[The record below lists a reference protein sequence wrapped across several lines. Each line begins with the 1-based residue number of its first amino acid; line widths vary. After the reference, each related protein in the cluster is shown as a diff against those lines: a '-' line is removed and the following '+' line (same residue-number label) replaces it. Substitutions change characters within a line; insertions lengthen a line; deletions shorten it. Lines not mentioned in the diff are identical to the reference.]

1 MWSLACLLVA
11 GAVSISATAAQTV
24 EVPGL
29 GHVAGYEEHGLHIF
43 KGMPYAEPPVGPRRF
58 APPVPVESW
67 GTSLDAPLN
76 GTEFGASCF
85 NAVQGGA
92 AVVKGGQDE
101 ACLYVN
107 VWSPALPSSGQRPRP
122 VLVWLHGGGFL
133 VGSSSQPIAAPP
145 PETLTRA
152 ADTVFVSFN
161 YRLGVNGF
169 LAHRGQGLDHVVG
182 GKDAPE
188 QGQYGA
194 GTAGLLDQRAAIH
207 WTLKHIAAFG
217 GDPRRVTLAG
227 SSAGA
232 ISLCFHLTDPSIAPF
247 INTAV
252 MKSAFCSFPFPP
264 LAKAF
269 ELGDALAQQAG
280 CSRSQQVGEV
290 LAKAGMSHAQLDA
303 ALHPWAPQAQGVGPP
318 PSAGGTMLV
327 PSSLVVPRVDAEP
340 IEGGTAATLSTQE
353 ATVAAAKL
361 YQEELQC
368 LQSVDADALRR
379 LIPTRRGLMWW
390 EGAYWFPVV
399 NGIDAATWPN
409 QAFRAGA
416 VPPNINIVMG
426 TVEDEASL
434 FFLLGMPLY
443 LPASHVDDVMA
454 ATLGDGTAAAVKD
467 WYARSGSTSGSLQLM
482 PEPLEHHHPAVH
494 PSAHAELAAL
504 PPVAFTQPDLPIAG
518 DGAADIGARAL
529 SDMWHCA
536 HRREVLELA
545 HARAQAGDAGGLWVY
560 HLSHPPS
567 WIASSSLLG
576 FLGAL
581 HGSDLSYMYHAQP
594 ERMNE
599 GELSLS
605 WVWMMT
611 FRTLLHTGRPPSK
624 AELLQTLEQHEAVLA
639 GQAPPTAHD
648 ALWGL
653 TPDDV
658 PALGNASNL
667 RALLHAFAWPG
678 VAVPANS
685 TVDGGEEDISHFSI
699 PVLELVLEGRL
710 PRPALF
716 DPPVCAAIF
725 DNLLHPVHRT
735 TPFPPQLPEPALSY
749 LINKVIA
756 RDAREY
762 GMSIASV
769 LALFLFAGL
778 YAAWR
783 RCCAAP
789 AEKPKAE

>member
-101 ACLYVN
+101 
-107 VWSPALPSSGQRPRP
+107 RPRP

-290 LAKAGMSHAQLDA
+290 LAKAGMSHAQLD
-303 ALHPWAPQAQGVGPP
+303 
-318 PSAGGTMLV
+318 
-327 PSSLVVPRVDAEP
+327 
-340 IEGGTAATLSTQE
+340 E

-399 NGIDAATWPN
+399 NGIDA
-409 QAFRAGA
+409 
-416 VPPNINIVMG
+416 
-426 TVEDEASL
+426 
-434 FFLLGMPLY
+434 
-443 LPASHVDDVMA
+443 
-454 ATLGDGTAAAVKD
+454 
-467 WYARSGSTSGSLQLM
+467 
-482 PEPLEHHHPAVH
+482 
-494 PSAHAELAAL
+494 
-504 PPVAFTQPDLPIAG
+504 
-518 DGAADIGARAL
+518 
-529 SDMWHCA
+529 
-536 HRREVLELA
+536 
-545 HARAQAGDAGGLWVY
+545 
-560 HLSHPPS
+560 
-567 WIASSSLLG
+567 
-576 FLGAL
+576 
-581 HGSDLSYMYHAQP
+581 
-594 ERMNE
+594 
-599 GELSLS
+599 
-605 WVWMMT
+605 
-611 FRTLLHTGRPPSK
+611 
-624 AELLQTLEQHEAVLA
+624 
-639 GQAPPTAHD
+639 
-648 ALWGL
+648 
-653 TPDDV
+653 
-658 PALGNASNL
+658 
-667 RALLHAFAWPG
+667 
-678 VAVPANS
+678 
-685 TVDGGEEDISHFSI
+685 
-699 PVLELVLEGRL
+699 
-710 PRPALF
+710 
-716 DPPVCAAIF
+716 
-725 DNLLHPVHRT
+725 
-735 TPFPPQLPEPALSY
+735 
-749 LINKVIA
+749 
-756 RDAREY
+756 
-762 GMSIASV
+762 
-769 LALFLFAGL
+769 
-778 YAAWR
+778 
-783 RCCAAP
+783 
-789 AEKPKAE
+789 